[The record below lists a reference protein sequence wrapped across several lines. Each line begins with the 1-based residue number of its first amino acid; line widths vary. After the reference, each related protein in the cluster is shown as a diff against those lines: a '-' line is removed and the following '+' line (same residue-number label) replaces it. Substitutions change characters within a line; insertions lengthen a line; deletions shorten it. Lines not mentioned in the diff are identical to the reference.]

1 MRYLICYDI
10 ADDRKREHL
19 SKTLLNYGQRIQES
33 VFAADLDEPLAAQL
47 IHKLTAMM
55 VTHSM
60 HQAANLG
67 DRLIMMQHGRVIH
80 DLRGAEKKRVRPEE
94 LLARFEEIRR
104 EEQLDETAAEML
116 QRSYV

>member
-55 VTHSM
+55 EPQMPDEKVHVFRLCKQCAESGLC
-60 HQAANLG
+60 LG
-67 DRLIMMQHGRVIH
+67 
-80 DLRGAEKKRVRPEE
+80 
-94 LLARFEEIRR
+94 
-104 EEQLDETAAEML
+104 AAEIHGDPEY
-116 QRSYV
+116 YVV